1 MARFTPLD
9 VSLDELRG
17 RVRLGLLVL
26 DGVTVR
32 ESDPELDAEVEAC
45 CRELRD
51 RYGAL
56 RSAEVPG
63 VADAREL
70 YKALGLDP
78 TKTRPS
84 NEALLRRALKGEA
97 LHRVNTLVDALNL
110 CSLRAQLPFGLYDLE
125 RVEPPI
131 VLRRG
136 RAGEAYEGIRKG
148 AVNVADRPVLVDA
161 RGPFGNPSSDS
172 ARSMIRLETRRALVT
187 VYAPAGYSS
196 ARLAGV
202 LDATDRML
210 RRFAGGETVDRRML
224 PDA

>member
-1 MARFTPLD
+1 MTP
-9 VSLDELRG
+9 VSVDPELRG

-26 DGVTVR
+26 DGVAVR
-32 ESDPELDAEVEAC
+32 EADEDLDAEVGAC
-45 CRELRD
+45 CRELRE

-63 VADAREL
+63 AADARDL

-84 NEALLRRALKGEA
+84 SEALLRRALKGEA
-97 LHRVNTLVDALNL
+97 LYRVNTLVDALNL
-110 CSLRAQLPFGLYDLE
+110 CSLRAQLPFGLYDLAQ
-125 RVEPPI
+125 VEPPI

-148 AVNVADRPVLVDA
+148 AVNVDGRPVLVDA
-161 RGPFGNPSSDS
+161 QGPFGNPSSDS
-172 ARSMIRLETRRALVT
+172 ARTMIRPGTRQALVT
-187 VYAPAGYSS
+187 VYAPAAYSP

-202 LDATDRML
+202 LDATEETL
-210 RRFAGGETVDRRML
+210 KRFAGGQTVERGML
-224 PDA
+224 PDAP